1 MKKLTKKSKGVSKG
15 APSGFVISLM
25 VHAGAFILAGMFV
38 VFTVH
43 QKEEKKFVPPKPVD
57 RPKMKLKKPKVKVKK
72 SAKPKST
79 TRIVTKV
86 QKASMPDIQLPE
98 MSGVGDGLAGD
109 IGGFDIMPDLGE
121 LTPFGAKMNTGS
133 ELKGTFYNFNRNRRG
148 SNIPMAPET
157 MVDIIYDF
165 MNKGWKGSVLSRYYR
180 SPESLYTPTVCVPTT
195 MSELAPQAFG
205 MDDAEGY
212 CWGVHY
218 KGKLVYPEDIRF
230 RFWGVGDKVLA
241 VKVDGET
248 VLICAYRSDDRSIF
262 SSIWQSY
269 DSKDNIYYFGE
280 HRARP
285 SDWIELKAGE
295 AVDLEVFLGDT
306 NGGLVY
312 HMLSV
317 EVDGVEYPLDRAGGG
332 PTFPV
337 FRTTEIPRDMQDVIY
352 ANLYPG
358 DTTLTN
364 GPIFNDFTSVRN
376 DDTRV
381 EPAPV
386 IEPIDDPESESKVD
400 YSAMRVWTNLAGKKI
415 EAKFRVVMGQQVIL
429 ENAKRKQIK
438 LPLNQLSPED
448 LEFIEFA
455 SPPKLDINFFKTSSQ
470 VANPPLSPWVGA
482 NQRPLQIFDYTFGAR
497 VKQTSSGN
505 YNRKLYVEYTAVG
518 EEVDG
523 DNYVLLDRG
532 SSEFMLTNENKRS
545 HETFGDAV
553 RIMRIAYRDSAP
565 IRGTKYGGY
574 LVTVKDERDNIIA
587 YSASHEFLYEN
598 LEKLKILRPNN
609 HFNRQCERVI
619 PARPTEDSRGPG
631 AVNGN

>member
-1 MKKLTKKSKGVSKG
+1 MKKKLPKKTTGVAKG

-25 VHAGAFILAGMFV
+25 VHAAAFLLAGMLV

-72 SAKPKST
+72 SSKPKST

-86 QKASMPDIQLPE
+86 KRASMPDIQLPE
-98 MSGVGDGLAGD
+98 MSGLGEGLGGG
-109 IGGFDIMPDLGE
+109 IGGFDIIPDLGE
-121 LTPFGAKMNTGS
+121 ITPFGAKMNTGS

-148 SNIPMAPET
+148 SNIPMAPEQ
-157 MVDIIYDF
+157 MIDIIYDF
-165 MNKGWKGSVLSRYYR
+165 LNKDWRPSILARYYR
-180 SPESLYTPTVCVPTT
+180 SPESLYTPTICVPTT
-195 MSELAPQAFG
+195 MSELAPEAFG

-218 KGKLVYPEDIRF
+218 KGTLVYPEDIRF

-241 VKVDGET
+241 VNVDGKT

-262 SSIWQSY
+262 STIWQSN

-285 SDWIELKAGE
+285 SEWIDLKAGE
-295 AVDLEVFLGDT
+295 AVDLEIFLGDT

-317 EVDGVEYPLDRAGGG
+317 EVEGEEYPMERAGGG

-337 FRTTEIPRDMQDVIY
+337 FKTSVIPRDMQDVIY

-358 DTTLTN
+358 DATLTN
-364 GPIFNDFTSVRN
+364 GPVFNDFASL
-376 DDTRV
+376 DAESRV

-386 IEPIDDPESESKVD
+386 MELNDEPELPEAD
-400 YSAMRVWTNLAGKKI
+400 YAAMRVWTSLAGKEI
-415 EAKFRVVMGQQVIL
+415 EAKFRVLMGQQVIL
-429 ENAKRKQIK
+429 ESARRKQIK
-438 LPLNQLSPED
+438 FPLNQLSPED
-448 LEFIEFA
+448 REFIEFA
-455 SPPKLDINFFKTSSQ
+455 SPPKLDINFFKKSTQ
-470 VANPPLSPWVGA
+470 VPNPPVSPWVGA
-482 NQRPLQIFDYTFGAR
+482 NQRPLQIFDYTFGTR
-497 VKQTSSGN
+497 VKQTSSGA
-505 YNRKLYVEYTAVG
+505 YNRKLFVEYTAVG

-532 SSEFMLTNENKRS
+532 SSEFLLTEENKRS
-545 HETFGDAV
+545 HEIYGEAV

-565 IRGTKYGGY
+565 MRGTKYGGY
-574 LVTVKDERDNIIA
+574 LVTVKDERGNMIA
-587 YSASHEFLYEN
+587 HDASHDFLYEN
-598 LEKLKILRPNN
+598 LSKLKKLRPNN
-609 HFNRQCERVI
+609 HFNKRCERVI